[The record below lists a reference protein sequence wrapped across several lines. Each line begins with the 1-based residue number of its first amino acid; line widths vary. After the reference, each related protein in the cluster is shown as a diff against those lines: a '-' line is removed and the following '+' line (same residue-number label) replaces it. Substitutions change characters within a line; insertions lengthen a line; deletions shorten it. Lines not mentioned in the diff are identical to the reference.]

1 MSSCAEHGN
10 RMLASVSGFLLTAAA
25 ASASATAPVPP
36 RHILFFL
43 IDDYGFADASYK
55 NSMYKGAAAAPPT
68 PTLDALA
75 MNGVRLES
83 YYVHSLCSP
92 TRTALL
98 SGRYSY
104 TIGMSDTVIVNGQDT
119 DMPLNL
125 LTIADHFQ
133 RGGWNTSAY
142 GKWYDYHLIL
152 FLVCVHAFVPQ
163 QHR

>member
-1 MSSCAEHGN
+1 
-10 RMLASVSGFLLTAAA
+10 MLTSVSGFLLTAAA

-104 TIGMSDTVIVNGQDT
+104 TIGMSDTVIVDGQDT

-125 LTIADHFQ
+125 LTVADHLQ

-142 GKWYDYHLIL
+142 GKWGMFQCCKAHCCGSR
-152 FLVCVHAFVPQ
+152 FSPAPVPPLPRNIF
-163 QHR
+163 H